1 MREVLLPSGSIL
13 KVSPAPF
20 ADAKNLYQALL
31 KELKEVQIDLNAQAV
46 NLYKELF
53 CIGFSSPVIE
63 TYLWKC
69 MERCSYNRG
78 QGDMKIDK
86 DTFESLDARQ
96 DFVVVCIEVAKDNV
110 DPFAKSLFAEYKRM
124 SQTVASTQE

>member
-1 MREVLLPSGSIL
+1 MREIQLPSGAIL
-13 KVSPAPF
+13 KINPAPF

-31 KELKEVQIDLNAQAV
+31 KELKEVQIDSKMEVV

-63 TYLWKC
+63 SFLWKC
-69 MERCSYNRG
+69 LERCSYNRG

-86 DTFESLDARQ
+86 DTFEPLESRE
-96 DFVVVCIEVAKDNV
+96 DFMTVCIEVAKDNV
-110 DPFAKSLFAEYKRM
+110 NPFAKSLFAEYKRM
-124 SQTVASTQE
+124 SQAVENSPK